1 MTGRSRSSTLSS
13 TRSPVSHDHQPLHP
27 APTHSPFAAHP
38 SHNPFDTH
46 DEPVVKSYRSEHSLR
61 TLRAPGGGEDS
72 DDERE
77 GGQRAVR
84 GSDERARAD
93 RANGLQGRRVGPQF
107 VIDLA
112 PTTGEGAITGGAASG
127 GRPRATTF
135 GGVELP
141 PSPNPA
147 LQRTA
152 DDTSDEDKPTPRPG
166 LNARTRST
174 SVSSVSSLRS
184 LDPSLHLGGTTFAER
199 RPLLYASLQ
208 AAAILVVSA
217 LGMYL
222 VLKVTLPPID
232 DGDREKVKLPKS
244 FDDLK
249 ELNEVLQVY
258 RDRNYYRVMG
268 CFVIVYLF
276 LQAFSIPGSMY
287 LSMLGGAL
295 FGVLVALPLVCFCV
309 ATGALLCYLLSALLG
324 PSVLA
329 NSAVWQARVE
339 AWQERVRGHEKN
351 LVSYLIVLRIA
362 PLPPHWM
369 LNLAAPHVGVSVWKF
384 WLSTFLGVAGVSYIH
399 TQIGTTLDQMAGSD
413 DLHLVTWQN
422 ACGLGGIIVAVLI
435 PVFLRRLFAADL
447 ADAAQ
452 DPSTTSSSL
461 PPTSRVSLD
470 LESGGRLG
478 TPRELLDGTVRSST
492 DGSARVR
499 RYDEEEEEEDEE
511 EGARG
516 EDEVRKALLRR

>member
-27 APTHSPFAAHP
+27 APAHHSPFAAHP
-38 SHNPFDTH
+38 SNNPFDSH
-46 DEPVVKSYRSEHSLR
+46 DEQVVKSYRSEHSLR
-61 TLRAPGGGEDS
+61 TLRAPGGAES
-72 DDERE
+72 DEEGE
-77 GGQRAVR
+77 GG
-84 GSDERARAD
+84 ERAGGDSEGSVRAD
-93 RANGLQGRRVGPQF
+93 RVQGLQGRRVGPQF

-112 PTTGEGAITGGAASG
+112 PTSGEGGAASVG

-147 LQRTA
+147 LQRDDDHAA
-152 DDTSDEDKPTPRPG
+152 DSTDEDKAVRRDRPALG
-166 LNARTRST
+166 TRGRST

-184 LDPSLHLGGTTFAER
+184 LDPSLHLGGTSFSER

-208 AAAILVVSA
+208 AAAILLVSA
-217 LGMYL
+217 LGMYI

-232 DGDREKVKLPKS
+232 EGDRDKVKLPKS
-244 FDDLK
+244 FEDLK

-329 NSAVWQARVE
+329 NSSIWQARVE

-447 ADAAQ
+447 AVAAQ
-452 DPSTTSSSL
+452 DPSSSL

-470 LESGGRLG
+470 LESGRLG

-499 RYDEEEEEEDEE
+499 RYEEEDEE
-511 EGARG
+511 EEEGEGG

>member
-27 APTHSPFAAHP
+27 APAHSPFAAHP
-38 SHNPFDTH
+38 ASNPFDTH
-46 DEPVVKSYRSEHSLR
+46 DGQVVNSYRSQHSLR
-61 TLRAPGGGEDS
+61 TLRAP
-72 DDERE
+72 E
-77 GGQRAVR
+77 GLEGD
-84 GSDERARAD
+84 GDGDERAGSAHAD
-93 RANGLQGRRVGPQF
+93 RAQGLQGRRVGPQF

-112 PTTGEGAITGGAASG
+112 PTPGERGAASVG

-141 PSPNPA
+141 PSSSPALALA
-147 LQRTA
+147 LQRTT
-152 DDTSDEDKPTPRPG
+152 DDTSDDDKPTPRPPG
-166 LNARTRST
+166 LGARGRST

-208 AAAILVVSA
+208 AAVILIVSA

-232 DGDREKVKLPKS
+232 EGDREKVKLPKS

-329 NSAVWQARVE
+329 NSSIWQARVE

-351 LVSYLIVLRIA
+351 LLSYLIVLRIA

-384 WLSTFLGVAGVSYIH
+384 WWSTFLGVAGVSYIH

-452 DPSTTSSSL
+452 DPSSPSNL

-470 LESGGRLG
+470 LESGRLG
-478 TPRELLDGTVRSST
+478 TPRELLDGTTRSST

-499 RYDEEEEEEDEE
+499 RYDEEEEEDEDE
-511 EGARG
+511 GAGG
-516 EDEVRKALLRR
+516 EDEVRKVLLRR

>member
-1 MTGRSRSSTLSS
+1 MAARSRSSTLSS
-13 TRSPVSHDHQPLHP
+13 TRSPVSHDHQPLHTAPIPP
-27 APTHSPFAAHP
+27 APFAAP
-38 SHNPFDTH
+38 SHNPFSDSE
-46 DEPVVKSYRSEHSLR
+46 DPVVNSYRSEHSLR
-61 TLRAPGGGEDS
+61 TLRPTGGRDS
-72 DDERE
+72 DDN
-77 GGQRAVR
+77 
-84 GSDERARAD
+84 SDEGERAGDSGAHNGS
-93 RANGLQGRRVGPQF
+93 AKGLQGRRVGPQF

-112 PTTGEGAITGGAASG
+112 PASTGEGAA

-141 PSPNPA
+141 PSPA
-147 LQRTA
+147 LVLRR
-152 DDTSDEDKPTPRPG
+152 DDDETSDATDEDKAARPRSSRSG
-166 LNARTRST
+166 SGTRTRST
-174 SVSSVSSLRS
+174 SVSSVSSVHS
-184 LDPSLHLGGTTFAER
+184 LDPSLHLGGTSFSSR
-199 RPLLYASLQ
+199 RPMLYASLQ
-208 AAAILVVSA
+208 AAAILLVSA

-232 DGDREKVKLPKS
+232 EQDREKVKLPKS
-244 FDDLK
+244 FEDLK

-309 ATGALLCYLLSALLG
+309 ATGALLCYLLSASLG
-324 PSVLA
+324 PAVLA
-329 NSAVWQARVE
+329 NSQVWQARVE

-422 ACGLGGIIVAVLI
+422 ACGLGG
-435 PVFLRRLFAADL
+435 
-447 ADAAQ
+447 
-452 DPSTTSSSL
+452 
-461 PPTSRVSLD
+461 
-470 LESGGRLG
+470 
-478 TPRELLDGTVRSST
+478 
-492 DGSARVR
+492 
-499 RYDEEEEEEDEE
+499 
-511 EGARG
+511 
-516 EDEVRKALLRR
+516 